1 MKFALIELKLALVKI
16 LRVYEMLP
24 TPSTPDHLD
33 YIEGFVRLPDKPIS
47 VIFQK
52 RK

>member
-1 MKFALIELKLALVKI
+1 MKFALIELKLVLVKI
-16 LRVYEMLP
+16 LRTYEMLP
-24 TPSTPDHLD
+24 TLNTPDRLD
-33 YIEGFVRLPDKPIS
+33 YIEGFVRLPSKPIS